1 MVVAL
6 ADWLGKGQ
14 SPVAQVAG
22 RGLNRKFEQVS
33 RKLLKGRRRGLR
45 VEREFLSAIFP
56 ERGPCWGHSHSRWRT
71 QNKMESAGL
80 DPLFQGGKEGRG
92 CSLSRVSDSWLDAK
106 TWLLAAIQRKQ

>member
-45 VEREFLSAIFP
+45 VEQEFLSAIFP

-71 QNKMESAGL
+71 QNKMESA
-80 DPLFQGGKEGRG
+80 D
-92 CSLSRVSDSWLDAK
+92 
-106 TWLLAAIQRKQ
+106 RKSVV

>member
-14 SPVAQVAG
+14 SPVAEVAG

-45 VEREFLSAIFP
+45 LERELLY
-56 ERGPCWGHSHSRWRT
+56 RTRWSR
-71 QNKMESAGL
+71 L
-80 DPLFQGGKEGRG
+80 P
-92 CSLSRVSDSWLDAK
+92 
-106 TWLLAAIQRKQ
+106 